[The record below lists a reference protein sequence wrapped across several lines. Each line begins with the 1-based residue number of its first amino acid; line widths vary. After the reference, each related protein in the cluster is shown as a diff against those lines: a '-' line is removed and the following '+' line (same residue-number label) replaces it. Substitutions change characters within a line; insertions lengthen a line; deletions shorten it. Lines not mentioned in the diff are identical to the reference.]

1 MLDFC
6 IKHEYSLRNGW
17 VTHKWSNKF
26 EIDKISFFIS
36 WNIFAISTEVT
47 PGVFFWRQKYPD
59 NFSEQTPEE
68 SQPRCL
74 YWYPHQESLQVTQED
89 WLLNLHARWGT
100 MQHSQE
106 SPVMVG
112 WSSLGHS
119 SVMGSTESWYEY
131 HREFVDPVEER
142 SCQFT
147 SHNKQRG
154 TEGKDF
160 VSLEEPWKKTWCPEE
175 PVWFNAQTCLCLGPV

>member
-1 MLDFC
+1 MLVFC

-36 WNIFAISTEVT
+36 WNIFAISAEVT
-47 PGVFFWRQKYPD
+47 PGVFLAPKISWQVFWTNTRR
-59 NFSEQTPEE
+59 E
-68 SQPRCL
+68 STKMSTL
-74 YWYPHQESLQVTQED
+74 ISLTRISAGHSGRLV
-89 WLLNLHARWGT
+89 APSSCKMGA
-100 MQHSQE
+100 MSHSQE
-106 SPVMVG
+106 SPAMVW

-119 SVMGSTESWYEY
+119 SSMGSSESWYEH
-131 HREFVDPVEER
+131 HREFVDSVETR
-142 SCQFT
+142 SCQVT
-147 SHNKQRG
+147 SCNKQRG

-160 VSLEEPWKKTWCPEE
+160 VSLEEPWKKTRCPEE